1 MDNLF
6 YKNHHE
12 RRGCSQFY
20 TDQVISTFLML
31 KGVFSPTLRATQ
43 ELFDSLFEL
52 LLCAPDYSCASKG
65 ARMVEVADRK
75 SFKGRITDLVIHS
88 IGLKVFGEVEQKAR
102 KHDPEKRRVW
112 HKLHLGVDPATH
124 YIVAAEVS
132 LENVRDAEVLPK
144 LLNSQRRK
152 LGHAYADGKASQQLT
167 ACKGAAA
174 CIPPRKD
181 AGLWKN
187 GHPRNETVLV
197 VRKEGLAPKEKISGI
212 TVAHWKRRW

>member
-65 ARMVEVADRK
+65 ARMLEVADRK

-88 IGLKVFGEVEQKAR
+88 IGLKVFGKVEQKAR

-112 HKLHLGVDPATH
+112 HKLCIWGWT
-124 YIVAAEVS
+124 
-132 LENVRDAEVLPK
+132 
-144 LLNSQRRK
+144 
-152 LGHAYADGKASQQLT
+152 QQLT
-167 ACKGAAA
+167 ISWLRKYRWRMSVTLRFCLNCSTHSGA
-174 CIPPRKD
+174 
-181 AGLWKN
+181 
-187 GHPRNETVLV
+187 
-197 VRKEGLAPKEKISGI
+197 S
-212 TVAHWKRRW
+212 

>member
-112 HKLHLGVDPATH
+112 HKLHLGVGPATH

-144 LLNSQRRK
+144 LLNPQRRK

>member
-144 LLNSQRRK
+144 LLNPQRRK

>member
-65 ARMVEVADRK
+65 ARMLEVADRK

-144 LLNSQRRK
+144 LLNPQRRK

>member
-1 MDNLF
+1 MA
-6 YKNHHE
+6 
-12 RRGCSQFY
+12 
-20 TDQVISTFLML
+20 QV
-31 KGVFSPTLRATQ
+31 V
-43 ELFDSLFEL
+43 
-52 LLCAPDYSCASKG
+52 
-65 ARMVEVADRK
+65 
-75 SFKGRITDLVIHS
+75 
-88 IGLKVFGEVEQKAR
+88 
-102 KHDPEKRRVW
+102 
-112 HKLHLGVDPATH
+112 HLGVDPATH

-144 LLNSQRRK
+144 LLNPQRRK